1 VIIGLSKSEAEENTE
16 AVFLK
21 DLAVFFSRMPFA
33 MVTTFGNIVKAFDE
47 ELNDSNNINGD
58 AKATIKYFLGKLVR
72 SLNVFFDIYE
82 KPVLKN
88 YIISPGNLIMISEAL
103 EKTLRAYRLLVTE
116 DLNSDGTTVNNIAS
130 YLEDASALIERVTI
144 TAISELTEKLA
155 SSNCV
160 QQLQGS

>member
-1 VIIGLSKSEAEENTE
+1 VIIGLSKSGAEENSE

-33 MVTTFGNIVKAFDE
+33 MVTTFGNVVKAFDE
-47 ELNDSNNINGD
+47 ELNNSNNINGD
-58 AKATIKYFLGKLVR
+58 AKATIKYFLGKFVR
-72 SLNVFFDIYE
+72 SLNVFFDVYE

-88 YIISPGNLIMISEAL
+88 YILNLGNLIMVSEAL
-103 EKTLRAYRLLVTE
+103 EKTLRAYYLLVTE
-116 DLNSDGTTVNNIAS
+116 DLNSDGTTVNNIAG
-130 YLEDASALIERVTI
+130 YLDNASALIERVVI
-144 TAISELTEKLA
+144 TAISELTEKLT